1 MRRTFTAIIAFFVWI
16 LFVGLSL
23 IIMDAS
29 LLLGIFA
36 MAAFTIVILF
46 GYVMIDDIMADL
58 DEEEAEKKKRRK
70 ERYKVFQYDDPEISR
85 WDTGKQPIKVVIKL
99 PTHYPDNKKK
109 KSPPSFEKILK
120 KIVPSRKNKV
130 SVDLENGPI
139 SQKEYRGRN
148 INKQTLD

>member
-1 MRRTFTAIIAFFVWI
+1 MRRTINAIVAFLIWI
-16 LFVGLSL
+16 LSIGLSL

-36 MAAFTIVILF
+36 MTAFTIVILF
-46 GYVMIDDIMADL
+46 GWVMIDDIMEDL
-58 DEEEAEKKKRRK
+58 DEEAKEKKRK
-70 ERYKVFQYDDPEISR
+70 KEKYKVFQYDNPEIPQ

-99 PTHYPDNKKK
+99 PTHYPDNKKE

-130 SVDLENGPI
+130 SVDLESGPI
-139 SQKEYRGRN
+139 FQKEYRGRD
-148 INKQTLD
+148 INGQTLD